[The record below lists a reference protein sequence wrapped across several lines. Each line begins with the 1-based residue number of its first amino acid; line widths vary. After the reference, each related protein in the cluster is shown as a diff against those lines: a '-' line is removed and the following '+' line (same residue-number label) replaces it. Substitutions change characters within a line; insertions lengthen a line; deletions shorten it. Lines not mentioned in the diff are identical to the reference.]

1 MRFFFYAFLVTLV
14 ACTSDAETTE
24 DTTATKEAEPT
35 TNTGA
40 AGNITPQANPNT
52 VENMTWTFLVDG
64 IFHNNATITAGK
76 SPKDNP
82 NTGAW
87 IDFKDNG
94 TYEYGTWGE
103 KQYEGTWFY
112 DGEAELLDL
121 TPSGNASAGPSQ
133 WTVKH
138 KENSLIWIG
147 TPKYSN
153 NATQMR
159 WLRRQD
165 YPSEN

>member
-1 MRFFFYAFLVTLV
+1 MRLLIYALLIALV
-14 ACTSDAETTE
+14 ACTSETESTE
-24 DTTATKEAEPT
+24 DTTGGEPETGTSTGSSEA
-35 TNTGA
+35 A
-40 AGNITPQANPNT
+40 PQANPNK

-64 IFHNNATITAGK
+64 IFHNNATITAGQ

-82 NTGAW
+82 NIGAW

-103 KQYEGTWFY
+103 KQYDGTWFY
-112 DGEAELLDL
+112 DGDQELLDL
-121 TPSGNASAGPSQ
+121 KPSAEASVNPSQ
-133 WTVKH
+133 WVVKH

-159 WLRRQD
+159 WLRRQE
-165 YPSEN
+165 YPTQPAE